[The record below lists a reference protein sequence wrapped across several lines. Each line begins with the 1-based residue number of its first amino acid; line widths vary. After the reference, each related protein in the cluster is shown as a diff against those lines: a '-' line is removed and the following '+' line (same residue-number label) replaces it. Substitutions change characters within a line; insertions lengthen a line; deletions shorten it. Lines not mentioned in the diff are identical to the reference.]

1 MSAHKKLRPARI
13 TCEIKLAVLVRPLIQ
28 LFPAQNVWK
37 IRQLN
42 PLPTLTLVS
51 MAPQLT
57 QHLAMNSLSATRRL
71 NYGREKHDRTQ
82 MQVFGWNS
90 LRWPAHNNT
99 NGNHQVGDP
108 GKVLFETFIIAATPH
123 SMGNLI
129 VIGRMNG
136 LTN

>member
-1 MSAHKKLRPARI
+1 MEDKATQPPANVNVGLYGPTAHTTPRD
-13 TCEIKLAVLVRPLIQ
+13 E
-28 LFPAQNVWK
+28 
-37 IRQLN
+37 
-42 PLPTLTLVS
+42 
-51 MAPQLT
+51 
-57 QHLAMNSLSATRRL
+57 L